1 MSIKIDLGENYIN
14 LSPMLNPYI
23 EALANKDVDL
33 RIKGKTIEHANRE
46 QPQHLSYYDE
56 RCVELNTYVKFFE
69 CEIARVRSQLLK
81 GMEAYPRDL
90 SDRMKEKY
98 IDQEDAY
105 LKVYE
110 KYLAVKEIHGQFVSV
125 VDAFR
130 ARGFALNN
138 ITKIRVASLEDV
150 IL

>member
-1 MSIKIDLGENYIN
+1 MSIKKDLGEGYVNLSKMLLPYIN
-14 LSPMLNPYI
+14 
-23 EALANKDVDL
+23 ALENKDDDL
-33 RIKGKTIEHANRE
+33 NIRGKTIEQANRE

-56 RCVELNTYVKFFE
+56 RCVELNTYVKFFDV
-69 CEIARVRSQLLK
+69 EIARIRATLIK
-81 GMEAYPRDL
+81 GMESYPRDL

-98 IDQEDAY
+98 VDQEHAY
-105 LKVYE
+105 LVVYE
-110 KYLAVKEIHGQFVSV
+110 KYLAVKEIHGQFVSI

-130 ARGFALNN
+130 ARGYALNN

>member
-1 MSIKIDLGENYIN
+1 LTIKTDLGEHYVN
-14 LSPMLNPYI
+14 LPKMLKPYI
-23 EALANKDVDL
+23 IALANKDDDL
-33 RIKGKTIEHANRE
+33 GIKGKTIEHANRE

-56 RCVELNTYVKFFE
+56 RCVELNTYVKFFDS
-69 CEIARVRSQLLK
+69 EIARVRATLIK
-81 GMEAYPRDL
+81 GMESYPRDL

-98 IDQEDAY
+98 VDQEDAY

-110 KYLAVKEIHGQFVSV
+110 QYLAVKEIHGQFASI

-138 ITKIRVASLEDV
+138 ITKIRVAALEDV